1 MDGFEVC
8 QKIKERPESMHVP
21 VVMITALSD
30 AADRV
35 RGIECGADDFLTKPV
50 NDVALFAR
58 VRSLVRLKMVMDEWR
73 LREQTAGQLGAF
85 DNDRPLIKMSATK
98 ANILILDDNDVD
110 ALNIVDTLGVDDDI
124 VLTAKTVTE
133 TYERAQERDFDLLI
147 INLNIRGQDA
157 LRLCSQLRSSDKT
170 RQIPI
175 ILVVEDDQDDQLIK
189 GFDLGVNDYL
199 IKPVDRNELLA
210 RARTQIRRWRYHNQ
224 LRRTYERSIE
234 MALTDGLTGLYNRRY
249 LTAHLDGQITRMEG
263 GGKPMSLIMFD
274 IDLFK
279 KVNDSHGHAVGD
291 AVLRELAS
299 RIGGNLRVFDTVAR
313 YGGEEFVIVMPD
325 TEISIACVVA
335 ERLRSD
341 IAGRWFEIAGATD
354 PISITI
360 SVGVAMAFVAG
371 DTSSA
376 LLSRAD
382 EAMYYAKNAGRNRA
396 VLWDDDT
403 FKMITNP

>member
-1 MDGFEVC
+1 
-8 QKIKERPESMHVP
+8 
-21 VVMITALSD
+21 
-30 AADRV
+30 
-35 RGIECGADDFLTKPV
+35 
-50 NDVALFAR
+50 
-58 VRSLVRLKMVMDEWR
+58 
-73 LREQTAGQLGAF
+73 
-85 DNDRPLIKMSATK
+85 
-98 ANILILDDNDVD
+98 
-110 ALNIVDTLGVDDDI
+110 
-124 VLTAKTVTE
+124 
-133 TYERAQERDFDLLI
+133 
-147 INLNIRGQDA
+147 LNIRGQDA

-170 RQIPI
+170 RQVPI
-175 ILVVEDDQDDQLIK
+175 ILVVEDDQDDQLVK

-210 RARTQIRRWRYHNQ
+210 PARTQIRRWRYHNQ

-249 LTAHLDGQITRMEG
+249 LTAHLDGQITRMES

-291 AVLRELAS
+291 AVLQELAS
-299 RIGGNLRVFDTVAR
+299 RVGGNLRVFDTVAR

-325 TEISIACVVA
+325 TDVAIACIVA

-341 IAGRWFEIAGATD
+341 IAGRRFDIPGTTD

-360 SVGVAMAFVAG
+360 SVGVAMAVVAG
-371 DTSSA
+371 DNSTA

-396 VLWDDDT
+396 VLWDDGN
-403 FKMITNP
+403 FKTITKPVKRISG